1 MMRFRERLKTS
12 SIIEVTNMTIEVNDG
27 NAYSFMG
34 AGRRALIKM
43 GRDSE
48 IDTFLQEMTS
58 GDYNHLIQTF
68 LKWFPDAEIQTS

>member
-1 MMRFRERLKTS
+1 MS
-12 SIIEVTNMTIEVNDG
+12 IEVTDG

-34 AGRRALIKM
+34 AGRRALITM
-43 GRDSE
+43 GRESE
-48 IDTFLQEMTS
+48 VETFLGEMTS

>member
-1 MMRFRERLKTS
+1 M
-12 SIIEVTNMTIEVNDG
+12 SIKVNDG

-34 AGRRALIKM
+34 AGRRALLDA

-48 IDTFLQEMTS
+48 VETFLGEMTS

-68 LKWFPDAEIQTS
+68 LKWFPDFTGETE